1 MATAPKLEIL
11 AKGTRNQRKNKVTSF
26 LHAVIIYKFSG
37 NLWNKINTVHAPF
50 SLEIAAKILVK
61 HSE

>member
-1 MATAPKLEIL
+1 M
-11 AKGTRNQRKNKVTSF
+11 
-26 LHAVIIYKFSG
+26 HAVPIYKFSG